1 MASILVRDL
10 DEDLIR
16 LLKERARRN
25 RRSAEA
31 EHRAILQQA
40 LRPSGAPYWET
51 AARLRD
57 ETRGRGGEDGAAT
70 IRRFRDEHGGYP
82 KP

>member
-1 MASILVRDL
+1 MD
-10 DEDLIR
+10 DEVVR

-31 EHRAILQQA
+31 EHRTILHDA
-40 LRPSGAPYWET
+40 LRPAGATLSET
-51 AARLRD
+51 AAALRN
-57 ETRGRGGEDGAAT
+57 ETKGRGGEEAAAI
-70 IRRFRDEHGGYP
+70 IRRFRDERSESR